1 MSRTEKKAREK
12 RSFKQWIQGL
22 KNWQRIAILAG
33 TIVVLALLIGGIAV
47 YSYFS
52 GIVDEMHEPTPEDCD
67 LSLVDVDGYINLSLI
82 HI

>member
-22 KNWQRIAILAG
+22 KNWQRIAILTG

-52 GIVDEMHEPTPEDCD
+52 GIVDEMH
-67 LSLVDVDGYINLSLI
+67 
-82 HI
+82 